1 FPFKSR
7 GYRLRRSVILF
18 YVVLILWLIQGNRC
32 FNWPKINSVNPYC
45 YVRECCNDDW
55 IYFNKQRLIDN
66 LTEKVF
72 GQPLLLTAVDAIVG
86 HLNPHYKPKKALTL
100 SFHGM
105 TGTGKNYVSKF
116 ILDNIYREG
125 IKSKYVHTFIGRMH
139 FSEEANT
146 NKYKENLYQWLKN
159 NVTKCS
165 RQLFIFDEVDKMIPE
180 VLNAI
185 KPYIDYRDD
194 VDGVDYTKSI
204 FLFLSNT
211 GADIVNEHYH
221 DLHFVEGKNR
231 EDLTLADF
239 EPLIKKGIF
248 NEKGG
253 FFHSD
258 AIKHNLIDHFIPFLP
273 LEEKHIRLCIK
284 DEFKARNVHIPDKKH
299 IQEILDYVEWGPD
312 SSKSFS
318 KTGCKGLSQKVALLV
333 AKHSDKYFPDKDEL

>member
-1 FPFKSR
+1 
-7 GYRLRRSVILF
+7 
-18 YVVLILWLIQGNRC
+18 
-32 FNWPKINSVNPYC
+32 
-45 YVRECCNDDW
+45 
-55 IYFNKQRLIDN
+55 
-66 LTEKVF
+66 
-72 GQPLLLTAVDAIVG
+72 
-86 HLNPHYKPKKALTL
+86 
-100 SFHGM
+100 
-105 TGTGKNYVSKF
+105 
-116 ILDNIYREG
+116 
-125 IKSKYVHTFIGRMH
+125 MH

>member
-1 FPFKSR
+1 
-7 GYRLRRSVILF
+7 
-18 YVVLILWLIQGNRC
+18 
-32 FNWPKINSVNPYC
+32 
-45 YVRECCNDDW
+45 
-55 IYFNKQRLIDN
+55 
-66 LTEKVF
+66 
-72 GQPLLLTAVDAIVG
+72 
-86 HLNPHYKPKKALTL
+86 
-100 SFHGM
+100 
-105 TGTGKNYVSKF
+105 
-116 ILDNIYREG
+116 
-125 IKSKYVHTFIGRMH
+125 MH

-185 KPYIDYRDD
+185 KPYIDYQRAPF
-194 VDGVDYTKSI
+194 S
-204 FLFLSNT
+204 
-211 GADIVNEHYH
+211 H
-221 DLHFVEGKNR
+221 
-231 EDLTLADF
+231 
-239 EPLIKKGIF
+239 IF
-248 NEKGG
+248 NELLGG